1 MGHLR
6 LARVKPR
13 RVGPIVGL
21 DKHRQP
27 HMMRV
32 SQPLRNDDVTESG
45 PGARVRRQDA
55 AGQVAV
61 EWLMVAGILT
71 AVAIILTGMFEPVLV
86 SVVRMLARSV
96 RTVGL

>member
-1 MGHLR
+1 
-6 LARVKPR
+6 
-13 RVGPIVGL
+13 
-21 DKHRQP
+21 
-27 HMMRV
+27 MMRV
-32 SQPLRNDDVTESG
+32 SQAQRNDNVTGSG
-45 PGARVRRQDA
+45 PAARVDRQGL

-71 AVAIILTGMFEPVLV
+71 AVAIILTGMFQPVLV

>member
-1 MGHLR
+1 
-6 LARVKPR
+6 
-13 RVGPIVGL
+13 
-21 DKHRQP
+21 
-27 HMMRV
+27 MMRI
-32 SQPLRNDDVTESG
+32 SSAHPDDDVTRSRSEAG
-45 PGARVRRQDA
+45 QRRPRE

-71 AVAIILTGMFEPVLV
+71 AVAIILTGMLQPVLV